1 MTVMPYTVSQTA
13 QAVIT
18 ARALTAAV
26 RQAAEAWD
34 EVERLR
40 GVVERLEVE
49 KHALAEELLR
59 RGSDPS

>member
-1 MTVMPYTVSQTA
+1 MPYTIPQTA
-13 QAVIT
+13 QAVIS
-18 ARALTAAV
+18 ARALTAAI

-40 GVVERLEVE
+40 GEVERLQVE
-49 KHALAEELLR
+49 KHHLAEELLR